1 MKKLLGIIILG
12 LLLSANAF
20 AETINYNNGDKY
32 VGGTKLLSGKRHG
45 EGTYYSKNGDKY
57 SGGWKKSLM
66 HGQGTKTWTDGDKY
80 VGEWKDNKKH
90 GYGTYTWSD
99 GTIYAGEYK
108 NGLKHGQGANTW
120 PDGDKYVGEW
130 KNDKMDGIATYIYS
144 DGRKVKSIYKN
155 NEFVK
160 VYVEPVKEKK
170 KVKVAKSSSTQSST
184 TSTKDK
190 ITQSKQ
196 ICSDLG
202 FQPKTE
208 KHADCAMQM
217 MSIQFETTN
226 KVASASGGTTQ
237 EVIVTHRNDYDIW
250 DALLDFSAA
259 IDPKNQS
266 TSSSSSSNR
275 GTSCFAQ
282 TTTGGHTI
290 INCD

>member
-20 AETINYNNGDKY
+20 AETINYSNGDKYIGGHSLMGNKKGQGTYFWVNGDKY
-32 VGGTKLLSGKRHG
+32 VGNWKKGKRHG
-45 EGTYYSKNGDKY
+45 
-57 SGGWKKSLM
+57 
-66 HGQGTKTWTDGDKY
+66 QGTFTWASGEKYVGEFKMDKRHGNGSHFLTSGDKY
-80 VGEWKDNKKH
+80 VGEYKNGDWN
-90 GYGTYTWSD
+90 GQGTYTL
-99 GTIYAGEYK
+99 K
-108 NGLKHGQGANTW
+108 NGE
-120 PDGDKYVGEW
+120 KYVGEF
-130 KNDKMDGIATYIYS
+130 KNDKFDGIGTWIYS
-144 DGRKVKSIYKN
+144 DGSKKKGIWKN
-155 NEFVK
+155 NKFVK
-160 VYVEPVKEKK
+160 KYEEPVKEKK